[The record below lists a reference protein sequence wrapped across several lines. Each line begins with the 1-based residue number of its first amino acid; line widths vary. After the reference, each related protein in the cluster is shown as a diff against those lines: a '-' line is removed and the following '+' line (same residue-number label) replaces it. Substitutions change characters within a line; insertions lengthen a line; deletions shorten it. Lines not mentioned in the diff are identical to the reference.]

1 VEPGGMK
8 LRDELIRRLE
18 PWELKLIPTSYD
30 VVGDIAIIQLP
41 QCLEHKSGIVA
52 RAIMRIEKHVK
63 TVLRQASP
71 ISGDFR
77 LRELE
82 FVAGERKT
90 EAVHKEFGCLFKVD
104 LKRSYFSPRLS
115 YERMRIARQV
125 APFEF
130 VVNMF
135 AGVGCFSIIIARHS
149 KAKKVYSIDINPAA
163 MYYHKENIRLN
174 RVEGTIEPILGD
186 AKEIIEGR
194 LEGVADRVL
203 MPLPEKAYDYLEY
216 AKLALK
222 PQGGSIHYYG
232 SEHADKGENPI
243 ERMKEKVSRK
253 LSRICSRFEIP
264 SARIVRTT
272 GPRWY
277 QIVLDIGIS

>member
-1 VEPGGMK
+1 MC
-8 LRDELIRRLE
+8 RLE
-18 PWELKLIPTSYD
+18 PWELKLVPASYD
-30 VVGDIAIIQLP
+30 IVGDIAIIRLP
-41 QCLEHKSGIVA
+41 ESLVHRSGIVA
-52 RAIMRIEKHVK
+52 RAIKRIDKHAK
-63 TVLRQASP
+63 TVLRQVSP

-90 EAVHKEFGCLFKVD
+90 ETVHKEFGCLFKVD
-104 LKRSYFSPRLS
+104 LKQSYFSPRLS

-125 APFEF
+125 EPFES

-135 AGVGCFSIIIARHS
+135 AGVGCFSIIIAKHS
-149 KAKKVYSIDINPAA
+149 KARKVYSIDINPAA
-163 MYYHKENIRLN
+163 MHYQKENVRLN
-174 RVEGTIEPILGD
+174 KVEGTIEPISGD
-186 AKEIIEGR
+186 AKEIIEER

-203 MPLPEKAYDYLEY
+203 MPLPEKAYEYLEY

-232 SEHADKGENPI
+232 FEHADKGEDPI
-243 ERMKEKVSRK
+243 ERMKEKVSQK
-253 LSRICSRFEIP
+253 LSHISPRFAITF
-264 SARIVRTT
+264 SRIVRTT

-277 QIVLDIGIS
+277 QIVVDIRIS

>member
-1 VEPGGMK
+1 MC
-8 LRDELIRRLE
+8 RLE
-18 PWELKLIPTSYD
+18 PWELKLIPASYD
-30 VVGDIAIIQLP
+30 IVGDIAIIRLP
-41 QCLEHKSGIVA
+41 ESLVHRSGIVA
-52 RAIMRIEKHVK
+52 RAIERIDKHIK
-63 TVLRQASP
+63 TVLRQVSP

-90 EAVHKEFGCLFKVD
+90 ETVHKEFGCLFKVD
-104 LKRSYFSPRLS
+104 LKQSYFSPRLS

-135 AGVGCFSIIIARHS
+135 AGVGCFSIIIAKHS
-149 KAKKVYSIDINPAA
+149 KA
-163 MYYHKENIRLN
+163 
-174 RVEGTIEPILGD
+174 EGTIEPISGD
-186 AKEIIEGR
+186 AKEIIEER

-203 MPLPEKAYDYLEY
+203 MPLPEKAYEYLEY

-232 SEHADKGENPI
+232 FEHADKGENPI
-243 ERMKEKVSRK
+243 ERMKEKVSQK
-253 LSRICSRFEIP
+253 LSHISPRFVITF
-264 SARIVRTT
+264 SRIVRTT

-277 QIVLDIGIS
+277 QIVVDIRIS